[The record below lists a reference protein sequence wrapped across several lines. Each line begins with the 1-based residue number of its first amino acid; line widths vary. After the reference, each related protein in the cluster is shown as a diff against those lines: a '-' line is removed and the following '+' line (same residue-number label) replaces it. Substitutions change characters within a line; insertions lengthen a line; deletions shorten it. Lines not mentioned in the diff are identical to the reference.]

1 MKTLILVAALLL
13 LASCTKTIPS
23 IQPCD
28 VLVKQTPT
36 EATAKYLVANDRP
49 FAQSVAAH
57 RGRYKQYK
65 CGE

>member
-1 MKTLILVAALLL
+1 MKYIILLSPLL
-13 LASCTKTIPS
+13 LASCSQSIPS

-28 VLVKQTPT
+28 VLVKMTPA
-36 EATAKYLVANDRP
+36 EASARYLVANDRS